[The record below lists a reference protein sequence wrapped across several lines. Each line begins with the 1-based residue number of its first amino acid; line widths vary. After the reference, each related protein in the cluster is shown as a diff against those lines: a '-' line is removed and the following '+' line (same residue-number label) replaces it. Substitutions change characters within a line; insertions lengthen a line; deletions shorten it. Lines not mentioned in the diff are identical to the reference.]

1 MSGSGHLSK
10 LTIIVAGGR
19 WHWSAVK
26 VQTDGVIKLPKAI
39 LRLRLTLPSPWGNEV
54 LN

>member
-1 MSGSGHLSK
+1 M
-10 LTIIVAGGR
+10 
-19 WHWSAVK
+19 SAVK

-39 LRLRLTLPSPWGNEV
+39 LWLRLTLPSPWGNEV

>member
-1 MSGSGHLSK
+1 M
-10 LTIIVAGGR
+10 
-19 WHWSAVK
+19 SAVK

-54 LN
+54 LSSLPKRRIEN

>member
-1 MSGSGHLSK
+1 M
-10 LTIIVAGGR
+10 
-19 WHWSAVK
+19 SAVK
-26 VQTDGVIKLPKAI
+26 VQNDVIKLPKAI